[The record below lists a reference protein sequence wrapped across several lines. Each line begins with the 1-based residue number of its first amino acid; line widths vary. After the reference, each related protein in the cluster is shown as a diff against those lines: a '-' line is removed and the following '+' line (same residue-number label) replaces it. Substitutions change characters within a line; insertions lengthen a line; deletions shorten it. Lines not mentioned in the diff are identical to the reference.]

1 MQLFG
6 EEIWGKNCI
15 FEDKI
20 DVWVL
25 KMLGLGEKRPSFV
38 LEFFKS
44 DSLERRYG
52 AKTAF
57 LKIR

>member
-44 DSLERRYG
+44 DYMERRYG